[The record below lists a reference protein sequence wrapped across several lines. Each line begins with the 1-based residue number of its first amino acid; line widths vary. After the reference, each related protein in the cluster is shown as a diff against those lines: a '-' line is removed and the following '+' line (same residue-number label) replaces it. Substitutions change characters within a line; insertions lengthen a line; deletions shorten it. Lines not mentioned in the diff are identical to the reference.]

1 MPERKCDI
9 MKIKYDQEV
18 DVLLIELSDAQVCDS
33 DESKPGV
40 ILDFDEQGNVIRVE
54 ILDASKRT
62 AAPYKVEY
70 EVATG

>member
-1 MPERKCDI
+1 

-18 DVLLIELSDAQVCDS
+18 DVLLIELSDAKVYDS

-40 ILDFDEQGNVIRVE
+40 ILDFDKDGNVIRVE

-62 AAPYKVEY
+62 ATPFKLEY
-70 EVATG
+70 EFAAG